1 MASPHI
7 EGHQQHLRRGF
18 NWLGGATIVAKI
30 TDVVTILLVLRFLTK
45 EQVGAGSLVVAFGA
59 VIEALDGLG
68 TSTALIQAPSL
79 SRLQLDSLFWC
90 ILLAA
95 CVVAGGVLVAAPWIA
110 SLYGIAGVGAY
121 FLAIAVKQPLVG
133 AAVIPMAMLNRELKY
148 ERIAFVN
155 VGSTFAAALTRL
167 GLAMV
172 GAGAWAIV
180 IAFAASGLFTLMGA
194 TLASPFRPQ
203 LRISLSTVSPLLRFG
218 LRTTL
223 SGLCE
228 QMINNVHHVLVGWFY
243 GAAALAEFRV
253 GFDLAME
260 PANAAGT
267 LINRTALP
275 VFAKVA
281 AVREH
286 LVQSLTWSLRR
297 LLAVAA
303 PLAAAIVL
311 AADPITS
318 MIHDGQQRSYASAGL
333 PLKLLAA
340 AALLRVVSQ
349 LAYPVLFAS
358 GRPHLSVRFSATT
371 LLLLGAGML
380 LVGFTVPA
388 ANGLVAMSTVWL
400 VVPPLLL
407 VWQAHYLHRHWDLR
421 VHDLIRASAAPIIAV
436 AMLVLAVE
444 AARHLLGITSPALQ
458 VAVVVAL
465 ALLTCLGLLLREPS
479 QRDPAMR
486 AGGDHATIGE

>member
-1 MASPHI
+1 M

-30 TDVVTILLVLRFLTK
+30 TDVATILLVLRFLTK

-68 TSTALIQAPSL
+68 TSTALVQAPSL
-79 SRLQLDSLFWC
+79 SRLQLDSLFWV

-95 CVVAGGVLVAAPWIA
+95 CVVAGVVLLAAPWIA
-110 SLYGIAGVGAY
+110 SLYGIAGVAAY

-133 AAVIPMAMLNRELKY
+133 AAVIPMAMLQRGLQY
-148 ERIAFVN
+148 ERIALVN

-167 GLAMV
+167 GLAMA
-172 GAGAWAIV
+172 GGGAWAIV
-180 IAFAASGLFTLMGA
+180 IAFAASGLFTLLGA

-203 LRISLSTVSPLLRFG
+203 LRISLSAVSPLLRFG
-218 LRTTL
+218 LRATT

-228 QMINNVHHVLVGWFY
+228 QMINNVHHLLVGWFY

-267 LINRTALP
+267 LISRTALP

-281 AVREH
+281 AVRDH

-303 PLAAAIVL
+303 PLTAAIVL

-318 MIHDGQQRSYASAGL
+318 MIHDDQHRSYASASL
-333 PLKLLAA
+333 PLKLLAV
-340 AALLRVVSQ
+340 AALFRVVSQ
-349 LAYPVLFAS
+349 LAYPVMYAS
-358 GRPHLSVRFSATT
+358 GRPNLAVRLSVTT
-371 LLLLGAGML
+371 LLLLGLGML
-380 LVGFTVPA
+380 LVGYTVPA
-388 ANGLVAMSTVWL
+388 AMGLVAVSSVWL

-407 VWQAHYLHRHWDLR
+407 LWEARYVHRHWD
-421 VHDLIRASAAPIIAV
+421 VQGQDLIRALRGPVVAV
-436 AMLVLAVE
+436 VMLVLTVE
-444 AARHLLGITSPALQ
+444 AVRRLIGINSPVLQ
-458 VAVVVAL
+458 VAVVAAL
-465 ALLTCLGLLLREPS
+465 ALLTCLGLLLREPP
-479 QRDPAMR
+479 QAHAARTT
-486 AGGDHATIGE
+486 GDHATIVE

>member
-1 MASPHI
+1 M

-30 TDVVTILLVLRFLTK
+30 TDVATILLVLRFLTK

-68 TSTALIQAPSL
+68 TSTALVQAPSL
-79 SRLQLDSLFWC
+79 SRLQLDSLFWV

-95 CVVAGGVLVAAPWIA
+95 CVVAGVVLLAAPWIA
-110 SLYGIAGVGAY
+110 SLYGIAGVAAY

-133 AAVIPMAMLNRELKY
+133 AAVIPMAMLQRGLQY
-148 ERIAFVN
+148 ERIALVN

-167 GLAMV
+167 GLAMA
-172 GAGAWAIV
+172 GGGAWAIV
-180 IAFAASGLFTLMGA
+180 IAFAASGLFTLLGA

-203 LRISLSTVSPLLRFG
+203 LRISLSAVSPLLRFG
-218 LRTTL
+218 LRATT

-228 QMINNVHHVLVGWFY
+228 QMINNVHHLLVGWFY

-267 LINRTALP
+267 LISRTALP

-281 AVREH
+281 AVRDH

-303 PLAAAIVL
+303 PLTAAIVL

-318 MIHDGQQRSYASAGL
+318 MIHDDQHRSYASASL
-333 PLKLLAA
+333 PLKLLAV
-340 AALLRVVSQ
+340 AALFRVVSQ
-349 LAYPVLFAS
+349 LAYPVMYAS
-358 GRPHLSVRFSATT
+358 GRPNLAVRLSVTT
-371 LLLLGAGML
+371 LLLLGLGML
-380 LVGFTVPA
+380 LVGYTVPA
-388 ANGLVAMSTVWL
+388 AMGLVAVSSVWL

-407 VWQAHYLHRHWDLR
+407 LWEARYVHRHWD
-421 VHDLIRASAAPIIAV
+421 VQVQDLIRALRGPVVAV
-436 AMLVLAVE
+436 VMLVLTVE
-444 AARHLLGITSPALQ
+444 AVRRLIGINSPVLQ
-458 VAVVVAL
+458 VAVVAAL
-465 ALLTCLGLLLREPS
+465 ALLTCLGLLLREPP
-479 QRDPAMR
+479 QAHAARTT
-486 AGGDHATIGE
+486 GDHATIVE

>member
-1 MASPHI
+1 M

-30 TDVVTILLVLRFLTK
+30 TDFATILLVLRFLTK
-45 EQVGAGSLVVAFGA
+45 EQVGAASLVVAFGA

-68 TSTALIQAPSL
+68 TSTALVQAPSL
-79 SRLQLDSLFWC
+79 SRLQLDSLFWF

-95 CVVAGGVLVAAPWIA
+95 CVVAGGVLLAAPWIA
-110 SLYGIAGVGAY
+110 SLYGIAGVAAY
-121 FLAIAVKQPLVG
+121 FLAIAIKQPLVG
-133 AAVIPMAMLNRELKY
+133 AAVIPLAMLQRGLQY
-148 ERIAFVN
+148 ERIALVN

-167 GLAMV
+167 GLAMA

-203 LRISLSTVSPLLRFG
+203 FRISLSAVSPLLRFG
-218 LRTTL
+218 LRATV

-228 QMINNVHHVLVGWFY
+228 QMINNVHLVLVGWFY

-253 GFDLAME
+253 AFDLAME

-267 LINRTALP
+267 LISRTALP

-286 LVQSLTWSLRR
+286 LVQSLMWSLRR
-297 LLAVAA
+297 LLAVVA
-303 PLAAAIVL
+303 PLGAAIVL

-318 MIHDGQQRSYASAGL
+318 MIHDEQHRSYASASL
-333 PLKLLAA
+333 PLKLLAV

-349 LAYPVLFAS
+349 LAYPVMFAS
-358 GRPHLSVRFSATT
+358 GRPHLAVRFSVTT
-371 LLLLGAGML
+371 LLLLGLGML
-380 LVGFTVPA
+380 LVGLTVPA
-388 ANGLVAMSTVWL
+388 ANGLKAMSTVWL

-407 VWQAHYLHRHWDLR
+407 LWQAHYLHRHWGVG
-421 VHDLIRASAAPIIAV
+421 VHDLIRASGAPIVAV

-444 AARHLLGITSPALQ
+444 AVRHLIGIESPALQ
-458 VAVVVAL
+458 IAVVAAL
-465 ALLTCLGLLLREPS
+465 ALLTCLGLLLREPP
-479 QRDPAMR
+479 QTPAAR
-486 AGGDHATIGE
+486 ATGAHATIGE

>member
-1 MASPHI
+1 M

-18 NWLGGATIVAKI
+18 NWLGGATIVAKL
-30 TDVVTILLVLRFLTK
+30 TDFVTILLVLRFLTK

-68 TSTALIQAPSL
+68 TSTALVQAPSL
-79 SRLQLDSLFWC
+79 SRLQLDSLFWF
-90 ILLAA
+90 ILLSA
-95 CVVAGGVLVAAPWIA
+95 CVVAGGVLLAAPWIA
-110 SLYGIAGVGAY
+110 SLYGIAGVAAY

-133 AAVIPMAMLNRELKY
+133 AAVIPMAMLQRELQY
-148 ERIAFVN
+148 ERIALVN

-167 GLAMV
+167 GLAMA
-172 GAGAWAIV
+172 GTGAWAIV
-180 IAFAASGLFTLMGA
+180 IAFAASGLFTLVGA
-194 TLASPFRPQ
+194 MLASPFRPQ
-203 LRISLSTVSPLLRFG
+203 LKFSLSAVSPLLRFG
-218 LRTTL
+218 LRATM
-223 SGLCE
+223 SGVCE

-253 GFDLAME
+253 SFDLAME

-297 LLAVAA
+297 LLAVVA
-303 PLAAAIVL
+303 PLAAAIML

-318 MIHDGQQRSYASAGL
+318 MIRDEQHRSYASASL

-349 LAYPVLFAS
+349 LAYPVMFAS
-358 GRPHLSVRFSATT
+358 GRPHLSVRLSVTT
-371 LLLLGAGML
+371 LLLLAAGML
-380 LVGFTVPA
+380 LVGQTVA
-388 ANGLVAMSTVWL
+388 APNGLVAMSAVWL
-400 VVPPLLL
+400 VVTPLVLL
-407 VWQAHYLHRHWDLR
+407 WQTRYLRRHWGVR
-421 VHDLIRASAAPIIAV
+421 VPDLIRASAAPIIAA
-436 AMLVLAVE
+436 AMLILVVE
-444 AARHLLGITSPALQ
+444 AGRRLTGITSPALQ
-458 VAVVVAL
+458 VAVIVAL
-465 ALLTCLGLLLREPS
+465 ALLTCLGLLLRERP
-479 QRDPAMR
+479 QRDR
-486 AGGDHATIGE
+486 AARTTGDHATIGE